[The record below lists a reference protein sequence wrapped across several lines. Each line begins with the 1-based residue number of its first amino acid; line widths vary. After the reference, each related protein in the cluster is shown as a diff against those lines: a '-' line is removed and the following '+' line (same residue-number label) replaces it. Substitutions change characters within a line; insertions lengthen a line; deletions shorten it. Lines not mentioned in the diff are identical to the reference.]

1 MKPAQAVAPPMGA
14 VAGLCGG
21 VIAAMAYTSVKGGL
35 ANHYDARTIVLSFS
49 TAGLVGS
56 SIYFIFRII
65 VGDQRYLSLDFV
77 PVGSDIFYVA
87 MVGLLASAAQWL
99 MSVAY
104 KYGRA
109 SVISTVSYVGG
120 LVFST
125 IFGFFC
131 R

>member
-1 MKPAQAVAPPMGA
+1 MGA

-21 VIAAMAYTSVKGGL
+21 VIAAMAYTSVKGL

-109 SVISTVSYVGG
+109 SVISTVSYVG